1 MGCDP
6 RECHAST
13 RLTLSINVRL
23 LYTRFCATAI
33 NTVTSQVRSMSVG
46 LHTHSHAENI
56 TVVFNL
62 ILISCWVV
70 AASLMAEKTNVGV
83 AVFVADNTCVV
94 TGRMERLSS
103 FLHARLS
110 ASAVISF
117 SSHVL
122 RCCFRAILHFVR

>member
-46 LHTHSHAENI
+46 LHTHTHAENI
-56 TVVFNL
+56 TRDGKN
-62 ILISCWVV
+62 
-70 AASLMAEKTNVGV
+70 AA
-83 AVFVADNTCVV
+83 FVQVYH
-94 TGRMERLSS
+94 LSS
-103 FLHARLS
+103 LQWSLEN
-110 ASAVISF
+110 VT
-117 SSHVL
+117 L
-122 RCCFRAILHFVR
+122 CVRTYRKPLLTG

>member
-13 RLTLSINVRL
+13 RLALSINVRL

-56 TVVFNL
+56 TGRVHL
-62 ILISCWVV
+62 DYMWSLYKPTASMS
-70 AASLMAEKTNVGV
+70 AA
-83 AVFVADNTCVV
+83 
-94 TGRMERLSS
+94 
-103 FLHARLS
+103 
-110 ASAVISF
+110 I
-117 SSHVL
+117 
-122 RCCFRAILHFVR
+122 

>member
-56 TVVFNL
+56 TATNWVNL
-62 ILISCWVV
+62 NKVALECSMIGWNQELGPTKGYSCDDG
-70 AASLMAEKTNVGV
+70 L
-83 AVFVADNTCVV
+83 D
-94 TGRMERLSS
+94 
-103 FLHARLS
+103 
-110 ASAVISF
+110 
-117 SSHVL
+117 
-122 RCCFRAILHFVR
+122 